1 MLTDFLKDNRSE
13 LIQRCRDKVS
23 TRRAP
28 RATPA
33 ELEFGVPLFLDQLTG
48 MLASAAM
55 GAQQLAPKPGSRAAA
70 AEENLQ
76 SGARKHGEE
85 LLRHDFTIE
94 QVVHDYGDLCQ
105 SITELANEK
114 RSPIT
119 VQEFGTLNIK
129 LDNAIASAVTGFSRH
144 RDERRADESA
154 LATTERL
161 GVLAHEMRNL
171 LNTSILAIAAMK
183 SGSVGFGG
191 ATAAALDRSLIGMR
205 SLIDRT
211 LAEVRLESGGAAA
224 RETIEMASFI
234 ADVRVAAALEASQKG
249 CELTVLPVEPDIFV
263 VADRH
268 ILASAVSNLLQNAFK
283 FTRAEGHVL
292 LRTYASGERVLIEV
306 EDECGGL
313 PQGATEHLFR
323 PFSQRGANRS
333 GVGLGLSLSRAGVEA
348 FGGKLDVKNIPGSGC
363 VFFVDLPRKRPA

>member
-1 MLTDFLKDNRSE
+1 MLTDFLKDHRSE

-55 GAQQLAPKPGSRAAA
+55 GAQQIAPKPGSRAAA

-211 LAEVRLESGGAAA
+211 LAEVRLESGGGPRHA
-224 RETIEMASFI
+224 RRS
-234 ADVRVAAALEASQKG
+234 KW
-249 CELTVLPVEPDIFV
+249 
-263 VADRH
+263 
-268 ILASAVSNLLQNAFK
+268 
-283 FTRAEGHVL
+283 
-292 LRTYASGERVLIEV
+292 LRSSPT
-306 EDECGGL
+306 CGWL
-313 PQGATEHLFR
+313 R
-323 PFSQRGANRS
+323 RWRRRRRGASSRFFRS
-333 GVGLGLSLSRAGVEA
+333 SPTISWWPTGTSSPRRSRTSFRTRSNSRARR
-348 FGGKLDVKNIPGSGC
+348 DMSS
-363 VFFVDLPRKRPA
+363 